1 MTKSSITPVILCGGS
16 GTRLWPLSRESFP
29 KQFFNLYGEGTLFQQ
44 AVTRLKDFQSNS
56 FSLNNPIVVCNE
68 EHRFLVLDQL
78 KQSMK
83 GGLDL
88 ILEPEAK
95 NTAPALT
102 LAALQAISKNQD
114 PILIVMP
121 ADQVIQEKL
130 RFYDVIKRCIKLAD
144 KNYIITLGLKP
155 NRPDTGFGYIK
166 QKGNAGKYLEFDVDA
181 FHEKPNL
188 NTAKKYLADGSYF
201 WNSGIFIIKASVWI
215 SALTKFRVDII
226 ENTKKSFDMKIFDN
240 DFIRPNKEL
249 FKKVHNDSIDY
260 AVMEKAVGILKIKVV
275 PLDFGWDDL
284 GSWESMWK
292 LNAKDSQGNVSIGDC
307 INYKTR
313 DSLTFSNNRLLVTC
327 GLKDMIIIETADSVL
342 VSNKKQSQN
351 VKLIVEQLKLKN
363 KKEASLHR
371 KVLRPWGWFD
381 VLDEGYGFKVKRIQ
395 VNPSACLSLQRHSM
409 RAEHWIV
416 VKGIAKVIRGQDIL
430 TLNINESTYI
440 PINEIHQLC
449 NPGKDILE
457 IIEVQSGL
465 YLGEDDIDRIEDGY
479 GRALSK

>member
-188 NTAKKYLADGSYF
+188 NTAKKYLADGSYL

-275 PLDFGWDDL
+275 PLDFGQ
-284 GSWESMWK
+284 
-292 LNAKDSQGNVSIGDC
+292 N
-307 INYKTR
+307 
-313 DSLTFSNNRLLVTC
+313 
-327 GLKDMIIIETADSVL
+327 LKV
-342 VSNKKQSQN
+342 
-351 VKLIVEQLKLKN
+351 QL
-363 KKEASLHR
+363 
-371 KVLRPWGWFD
+371 
-381 VLDEGYGFKVKRIQ
+381 
-395 VNPSACLSLQRHSM
+395 
-409 RAEHWIV
+409 
-416 VKGIAKVIRGQDIL
+416 
-430 TLNINESTYI
+430 
-440 PINEIHQLC
+440 
-449 NPGKDILE
+449 
-457 IIEVQSGL
+457 
-465 YLGEDDIDRIEDGY
+465 
-479 GRALSK
+479 